1 MSKLQVEQTSDNT
14 FRVTFIDGAGEGPT
28 YLVTDHGELDGVE
41 TRKEGL
47 YEASFYESVKQ
58 FLDEKA
64 ELFEAK
70 VEWL

>member
-1 MSKLQVEQTSDNT
+1 MSKLQVEQTGDNT
-14 FRVTFIDGAGEGPT
+14 FRVTVLDGQTESLVF
-28 YLVTDHGELDGVE
+28 LVTDHGELDGVE
-41 TRKEGL
+41 TRKEGK
-47 YEASFYESVKQ
+47 YETSYYESVKQ